1 MRVCQI
7 IGPVVDVQDTLTS
20 GSKPDQGLSFLTALI
35 FVAICATSFFFN
47 VLGQPVDGHELLIG
61 DRQTGKSTIAID
73 AFINPTQFSPAG
85 DLVDLNVGGVVV
97 LPEGFG
103 KSVAA
108 DSNIFTP
115 FSSPAP
121 DIMSRVSAH
130 EPFATGITAID
141 AMIPIGRGQRELLIG
156 DRQTGKSTIAIDAT
170 RATTVLSRAF
180 KAIYP
185 AVDVLAS
192 TSTMLQ
198 PWIVGQE
205 HYA

>member
-108 DSNIFTP
+108 DVSV
-115 FSSPAP
+115 SSGG
-121 DIMSRVSAH
+121 DVL
-130 EPFATGITAID
+130 D
-141 AMIPIGRGQRELLIG
+141 G
-156 DRQTGKSTIAIDAT
+156 DRQPLLVSNLWRGVLQQTLAALLHAVCPSCWTLGLGHRGGCLLGLRLRVP
-170 RATTVLSRAF
+170 RAS
-180 KAIYP
+180 
-185 AVDVLAS
+185 
-192 TSTMLQ
+192 
-198 PWIVGQE
+198 GG
-205 HYA
+205 